1 MQFEHK
7 ISQKINHSVCFAECR
22 VIYHFEV
29 LNLYL
34 LDGSYT
40 LPILHSR
47 LGVNPHY
54 PSCRHFYPIWRQL
67 ESGASLAGSSK
78 ANTEYLQK
86 VWSFNCL
93 GLERSHHMQ
102 TCNYHIIAIRKQS
115 ATPDNIVL
123 FIRVHRLKSFTL
135 QDCMATGR

>member
-7 ISQKINHSVCFAECR
+7 ISIKINRSVCFAIIR
-22 VIYHFEV
+22 MQSDLPFEV
-29 LNLYL
+29 LDLYL

-54 PSCRHFYPIWRQL
+54 PSCRHFYPIWRQF

-78 ANTEYLQK
+78 ANTNTFRKYGHSIVL
-86 VWSFNCL
+86 VWSVAITCRRAIIIFL
-93 GLERSHHMQ
+93 QLESSRRHQ
-102 TCNYHIIAIRKQS
+102 TQHCTFHPR
-115 ATPDNIVL
+115 T
-123 FIRVHRLKSFTL
+123 
-135 QDCMATGR
+135 